1 MRVSLPV
8 KRQKT
13 CINWIF
19 CTQHLSIISLYIITF
34 FRKALWVTPPHSLNL
49 GVGHWLIFLTSLSTL
64 TASMKA
70 HRLTSWPNFVG
81 VLISFIIY
89 LSLFKIQKK
98 TVLIQYVFWI
108 LVISWLVNDADD
120 VYEKVGKTNLY
131 PLFGKIWS
139 SLCMANKRQFYIVYI
154 TTIKAFYDAETVVSQ
169 KLVSFWKK
177 NDD

>member
-1 MRVSLPV
+1 MSYPTSFFKSWRWTLIDFFDLLVDIDG
-8 KRQKT
+8 
-13 CINWIF
+13 INESSSTNQLTKF
-19 CTQHLSIISLYIITF
+19 CGSSYLIYYLLVIIQDT
-34 FRKALWVTPPHSLNL
+34 K
-49 GVGHWLIFLTSLSTL
+49 
-64 TASMKA
+64 KQ
-70 HRLTSWPNFVG
+70 
-81 VLISFIIY
+81 Y
-89 LSLFKIQKK
+89 L
-98 TVLIQYVFWI
+98 LIQYVFWI

-139 SLCMANKRQFYIVYI
+139 SLCMANSKRLFYIVYI

>member
-1 MRVSLPV
+1 MSYPTSFFKSWRWTLIDFFDLLVDIDG
-8 KRQKT
+8 
-13 CINWIF
+13 INESSSTNQLTKF
-19 CTQHLSIISLYIITF
+19 CGSSYLIYYLLVIIQDT
-34 FRKALWVTPPHSLNL
+34 
-49 GVGHWLIFLTSLSTL
+49 
-64 TASMKA
+64 
-70 HRLTSWPNFVG
+70 
-81 VLISFIIY
+81 
-89 LSLFKIQKK
+89 KK